1 MYLWRLWYDGADW
14 CCYVIAKS
22 RSRAKSLFHNYWR
35 EGDFIDV
42 RGEKYATADGHEEKI
57 LDDDCEEL
65 RELGAKY
72 NVPEFFEW
80 EE

>member
-1 MYLWRLWYDGADW
+1 MYLWRLWYAGADW

-42 RGEKYATADGHEEKI
+42 RGESMQQQTDTKKKFLTIIVK
-57 LDDDCEEL
+57 
-65 RELGAKY
+65 
-72 NVPEFFEW
+72 N
-80 EE
+80 